1 MAKPDPQPDP
11 LQRNLDAFHSLYLL
25 LAARVPPAQAA
36 GGRRPAPASRPPL
49 QVDMVSHMAAGEAYL
64 DWWIK
69 YARWLLD
76 PMAKIDLTTRTGARC
91 PYDGG
96 DLVAYLRPS
105 ADPDDGEIVCCNL
118 DHDEMVG
125 PRRWRKADW
134 PRLGVLAGV
143 HVDARFGPR
152 LHVVGDG

>member
-1 MAKPDPQPDP
+1 MGTFEQDLALAQ
-11 LQRNLDAFHSLYLL
+11 SLYVQLG
-25 LAARVPPAQAA
+25 ARVSPAQSA
-36 GGRRPAPASRPPL
+36 GGRRLAPASRPPI
-49 QVDMVSHMAAGEAYL
+49 QVDMVSHMAAGEQYL

-69 YARWLLD
+69 FARWLLD
-76 PMAKIDLTTRTGARC
+76 PMAKIDLTARTGARC

-105 ADPDDGEIVCCNL
+105 ADPDDGEIVCTNL
-118 DHDEMVG
+118 DHPDADG

-152 LHVVGDG
+152 LHAVGDDA